1 MTTTE
6 LNGIDRTAGIGITPT
21 NDESPSQLDLV
32 YMPANLGMDLLA
44 ELEALLVEMNV
55 EDRGQARQE
64 NAAEERLVLEQGA
77 RQVAAMHEQADE
89 LFRQGLF
96 SGFGTAL
103 GGLCNAAGGFSAM
116 PNDAEV
122 GANRTMAKLSG
133 LGSAFEGTGAIFAA
147 FEGQD
152 AKDCEADATA
162 AQTASAAAERR
173 ASQAS
178 TEMND
183 AGDDLRA
190 LLSHIQAIHDAELA
204 AQNAAVFMA

>member
-6 LNGIDRTAGIGITPT
+6 LNGIDRTAGIGVTPT

-32 YMPANLGMDLLA
+32 YVPANLGMDLLA

-64 NAAEERLVLEQGA
+64 NAAEERMVLEQGA
-77 RQVAAMHEQADE
+77 RQVAAIHEQADE
-89 LFRQGLF
+89 LFNQGLF
-96 SGFGTAL
+96 SGIGTAL
-103 GGLCNAAGGFSAM
+103 GGGLTAVGGFASFSAGD
-116 PNDAEV
+116 N
-122 GANRTMAKLSG
+122 AKSILSGLSG
-133 LGSAFEGTGAIFAA
+133 LGGALEGTGTIFAA

-204 AQNAAVFMA
+204 GQNAAVFMA